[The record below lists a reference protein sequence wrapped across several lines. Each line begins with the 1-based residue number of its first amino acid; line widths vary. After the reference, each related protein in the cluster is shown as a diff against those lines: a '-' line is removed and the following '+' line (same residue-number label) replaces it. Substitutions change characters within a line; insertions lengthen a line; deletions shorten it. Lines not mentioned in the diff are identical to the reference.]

1 MKGTYLGELEEF
13 VLLTVAALY
22 DEAYGVSIKTELET
36 RMGRS
41 LSVGALHTAL
51 RRLEEKGFLSSRLG
65 EATAERG
72 GKRKRFFRVTV
83 FGHRALTE
91 ARDLRSQLWNDV
103 PPVAFDFS

>member
-1 MKGTYLGELEEF
+1 MKGTYLGELEEI
-13 VLLTVAALY
+13 VLLTVAALF
-22 DEAYGVSIKTELET
+22 DEAYGVSVKQEIEN

-41 LSVGALHTAL
+41 ISVGALHTAL
-51 RRLEEKGFLSSRLG
+51 KRLEDKGYLSSRLG

-83 FGHRALTE
+83 YGYRALTE
-91 ARDLRSQLWNDV
+91 AKDLRSQLWDSV